1 VSRNDPPE
9 KLDWTPFQCEVV
21 PEGDVVH
28 VRPSGELDIATA
40 PEVAAPLAKVSADGH
55 RKVVVDLAGLTFVDS
70 SGMRVL
76 VEAYRAAAQHGV
88 EFAVLP
94 GPPAVQ
100 RAFEMAGL
108 KDVLFS

>member
-1 VSRNDPPE
+1 MESNLTVRSTRPRP
-9 KLDWTPFQCEVV
+9 
-21 PEGDVVH
+21 DVALVELT
-28 VRPSGELDIATA
+28 GELDTATV
-40 PEVAAPLAKVSADGH
+40 PQLVAELDAGTRHVG
-55 RKVVVDLAGLTFVDS
+55 VDLGGLTFVDS

-76 VEAYRAAAQHGV
+76 VEAHRAAAQHGI

-108 KDVLFS
+108 KDLLFS